1 MGAGLPGHPSHP
13 DRGALTLRYRWWY
26 QDHLI
31 PNGLAIPLIITE
43 AGVDGL
49 VTNRPGPKGHG
60 WQDFLGY
67 WRDNGLGD
75 DPVVTYMQQ
84 LAWYDSELRKDSYVL
99 GCTVFTV
106 GPMNED
112 WRSYDITPVLRAL
125 AALVVVPT
133 VR

>member
-1 MGAGLPGHPSHP
+1 MAPC
-13 DRGALTLRYRWWY
+13 YRWWY

-31 PNGLAIPLIITE
+31 PNGLVIPLIITE

-49 VTNRPGPKGHG
+49 VTNRPGPKAHG
-60 WQDFLGY
+60 WYDFHTY

-112 WRSYDITPVLRAL
+112 WRSYDVTPVLKDL
-125 AALVVVPT
+125 AALVVIPT